1 MSTTFQIAEVAQRSG
16 FTAAAGPQGR
26 TPGCRY
32 DGEDGEAPIAC
43 VSAAGETPIRVEEW
57 QTLLEDERHLHQG
70 VTARHGL
77 DNGLRLGFASD
88 TDVTEIAHLAAE
100 QSCCRCF
107 RFALVI
113 DDRGIALEVHA
124 PPDGLPVLT
133 ALLGA
138 AA

>member
-1 MSTTFQIAEVAQRSG
+1 M
-16 FTAAAGPQGR
+16 
-26 TPGCRY
+26 
-32 DGEDGEAPIAC
+32 
-43 VSAAGETPIRVEEW
+43 SAAGEMPIRVEEW
-57 QTLLEDERHLHQG
+57 QTLPENERHLHQG

-77 DNGLRLGFASD
+77 DNGLRLGFAAD
-88 TDVTEIAHLAAE
+88 TDVTEIAHLAAAE
-100 QSCCRCF
+100 QSCCRF
-107 RFALVI
+107 LRFALVI